1 MSAWKKSDLHLHT
14 SFSGWRRLHHLID
27 AQDCYVGPDEA
38 FATARRRG
46 MDYVAFTDHDS
57 IDGALDFLSR
67 HPEEEPRVIVGEEV
81 EVRLAKTGRWVHINV
96 YGVDERIHEDLAR
109 LRGDAL
115 ETIDYL
121 GRSGL
126 PFVLNHPFQSFRSI
140 RAARHHLAILLPL
153 VPAIEVC
160 NSTSPR
166 IQRRVLE
173 GMLDGLSNPVCARIG
188 GSDAHTTRRIAAA
201 YTLAPG
207 ATKADFL
214 DSIRRGE
221 CEAGGQAQGL
231 GALVRDVYQIVWEYY
246 AQIYG
251 GRLPAGMKRRTGN
264 VLGSIALLPAVILG
278 LPAALTALHVARQVF
293 IARFGSWLEESWA
306 EEPSSMPAHEAA
318 RGEAESAG

>member
-1 MSAWKKSDLHLHT
+1 MTVLRADMHVHT
-14 SFSGWRRLHHLID
+14 CFSRHNDNIPLLGAR
-27 AQDCYVGPDEA
+27 DCYSRPEA
-38 FATARRRG
+38 VYAAAKARG
-46 MDYVAFTDHDS
+46 MDLVAITDHDT

-81 EVRLAKTGRWVHINV
+81 EVRLAKTGRWIHLNV

-121 GRSGL
+121 SRRRM

-140 RAARHHLAILLPL
+140 RAARRHLAILMPL
-153 VPAIEVC
+153 VPAVEVC

-173 GMLDGLSNPVCARIG
+173 AMLDGLANPACARIG

-201 YTLAPG
+201 YTVAPG
-207 ATKADFL
+207 ATKSEFL

-278 LPAALTALHVARQVF
+278 LPATLTALHVARQVF
-293 IARFGSWLEESWA
+293 IARFGSWAEESWA
-306 EEPSSMPAHEAA
+306 EAPPEIAAPETA
-318 RGEAESAG
+318 RGEVESPG

>member
-27 AQDCYVGPDEA
+27 AQDCYVEPDEA
-38 FATARRRG
+38 FATARQRG
-46 MDYVAFTDHDS
+46 MDYVAFTDHDT

-67 HPEEEPRVIVGEEV
+67 HPEEEPWVIVGEEV
-81 EVRLAKTGRWVHINV
+81 EVRLGKTGRWIHLNV
-96 YGVDERIHEDLAR
+96 YGVDERIHADLTR

-121 GRSGL
+121 NRRRL

-140 RAARHHLAILLPL
+140 RAARRHLAVLMPL
-153 VPAIEVC
+153 VPAVEVC
-160 NSTSPR
+160 NSASPR
-166 IQRRVLE
+166 VQRRVLE
-173 GMLDGLSNPVCARIG
+173 AMLDGLPNCARIG
-188 GSDAHTTRRIAAA
+188 GSDAHTTHRIAAA

-207 ATKADFL
+207 ATKTEFL

-246 AQIYG
+246 AQLYFEE
-251 GRLPAGMKRRTGN
+251 LPAGMRRRPGN

-278 LPAALTALHVARQVF
+278 LPATLTALHVARQVF
-293 IARFGSWLEESWA
+293 IARFGSWVEEARA
-306 EEPSSMPAHEAA
+306 EAPSAIPAPETA
-318 RGEAESAG
+318 RGEVESPG